1 MVIFQF
7 ANCKRLP
14 GRVGFNEIQGV
25 QRIGSMVLFDGF
37 FDGIQWDRAKTTCA
51 IGLMRIGLM
60 GCINRFVNGLKNC
73 RSKDIEWDV

>member
-1 MVIFQF
+1 M
-7 ANCKRLP
+7 
-14 GRVGFNEIQGV
+14 
-25 QRIGSMVLFDGF
+25 GSEGDLI
-37 FDGIQWDRAKTTCA
+37 GIQWDRTKTTCA